1 MWSSVALR
9 GRAVPGIGPLRPFG
23 LWYNR
28 KTRSRTLRGRGL
40 YLLASGL
47 GQPGICRCSAL
58 RLALHMPRRPTGSVR
73 PRASR
78 KGIIYFTLGKLT
90 GGLSSAS

>member
-28 KTRSRTLRGRGL
+28 KTCSRTLRERGL

-47 GQPGICRCSAL
+47 GQPGNLSVFRFAPSPAHASAPDGVGETTGFEKGHYI
-58 RLALHMPRRPTGSVR
+58 LHTWETDGRSV
-73 PRASR
+73 
-78 KGIIYFTLGKLT
+78 KC
-90 GGLSSAS
+90 